1 METISAVKT
10 MKTITGT
17 KQEFITI
24 INGLFSV
31 QELKGKKFGLAV
43 SKNLIILKKEL
54 KELEDV
60 GKPSEEFM
68 KLAEEV
74 NVIANSESEDSK
86 EQIDNL
92 EKENED
98 LVAKRR
104 EQLDIVTHMMTEE
117 MSVELNTLSE
127 DILPEEISAI
137 QINSLIKI
145 IE

>member
-1 METISAVKT
+1 MT
-10 MKTITGT
+10 TITAKKG
-17 KQEFITI
+17 ELVNL
-24 INGLFSV
+24 INALFAV

>member
-1 METISAVKT
+1 MT
-10 MKTITGT
+10 TITAT
-17 KQEFITI
+17 KGELVNL
-24 INGLFSV
+24 INGLFQV